1 MHVDQSASGLD
12 GEHAGQAPG
21 AGERAGD
28 LHRAR
33 LLPDARR
40 RERLVC
46 RLGLAPAL
54 VGAAPPAPHA
64 EAGHVDARHGVAAA
78 ARQRD
83 GVPGLAGGAHGAG
96 HHGAEGD
103 ARGVAAG
110 LLEEEQRVGLAGGEE
125 GARHVVVA
133 LRRLAAAREAP
144 GAVALRLER
153 AAVVAAVAAG
163 HLRRRVRRP
172 VAAEVVAVHPR
183 HALVQAQQVHHHR
196 VLAGRSFKCSLHNKK
211 KSNQSIKIVLAV
223 KELMT

>member
-40 RERLVC
+40 RERLVR

-83 GVPGLAGGAHGAG
+83 GVPASPEVHTAPGTTVRRATP
-96 HHGAEGD
+96 EGSPP
-103 ARGVAAG
+103 ASSKRSSVLGSP
-110 LLEEEQRVGLAGGEE
+110 
-125 GARHVVVA
+125 
-133 LRRLAAAREAP
+133 AARK
-144 GAVALRLER
+144 ER
-153 AAVVAAVAAG
+153 G
-163 HLRRRVRRP
+163 
-172 VAAEVVAVHPR
+172 
-183 HALVQAQQVHHHR
+183 
-196 VLAGRSFKCSLHNKK
+196 
-211 KSNQSIKIVLAV
+211 
-223 KELMT
+223 TW